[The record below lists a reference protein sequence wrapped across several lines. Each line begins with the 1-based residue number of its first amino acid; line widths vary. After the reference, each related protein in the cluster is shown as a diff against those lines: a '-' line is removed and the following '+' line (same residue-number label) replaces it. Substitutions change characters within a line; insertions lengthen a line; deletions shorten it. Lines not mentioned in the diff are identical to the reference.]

1 MITYKVLSLLLCYP
15 STDIQAN
22 LDELEA
28 AVVSEKALK
37 GRTLKALLKFIDDY
51 RTRPL
56 LDLQEDYVELF
67 DRGRAHSLHLFEHVH
82 GESRFR
88 GSAMVDLAD
97 LYAESGFAATEGEL
111 PDYLPL
117 FLEYLSTRDPKAAQ
131 VLAKDILHITAVVG
145 VKLKKRGSS
154 YHTLFDAV
162 EQLAGQKIRPEILKQ
177 ALAASAKEIETLE
190 ELDKEWEDSPA
201 FGGDPMEACDGCT
214 IGSQIPT
221 PQQIEAEQARD
232 STMAAQVYGDRHE

>member
-1 MITYKVLSLLLCYP
+1 MITYKILSLLLCYP
-15 STDIQAN
+15 NADVQAN
-22 LDELEA
+22 IDELETA
-28 AVVSEKALK
+28 LVGEKALK
-37 GRTLKALLKFIDDY
+37 GRVLKGLLKFIEDY

-67 DRGRAHSLHLFEHVH
+67 DRGRAYSLHLFEHVH

-97 LYAESGFAATEGEL
+97 LYAESGFETTDGEL

-145 VKLKKRGSS
+145 SKLKTRGSS
-154 YHTLFDAV
+154 FHVLFDAI

-177 ALAASAKEIETLE
+177 ALASSAKEIETLE

-201 FGGDPMEACDGCT
+201 FGGDPMEACDGCD
-214 IGSQIPT
+214 IGSRIPT
-221 PQQIEAEQARD
+221 PQQIEAEQTRD
-232 STMAAQVYGDRHE
+232 STMAAQVYGGRHE